1 MLFYSIT
8 NLIRNKFKTVMLK
21 LSLFRIRKKKY
32 KVVPTKIGK
41 LLKRPRDLSANI
53 LTRYPVANL

>member
-1 MLFYSIT
+1 MLFFSLS
-8 NLIRNKFKTVMLK
+8 NLVRNKFKTAMLK
-21 LSLFRIRKKKY
+21 ISLFRTRKKKF

-53 LTRYPVANL
+53 MNHSRGIYL